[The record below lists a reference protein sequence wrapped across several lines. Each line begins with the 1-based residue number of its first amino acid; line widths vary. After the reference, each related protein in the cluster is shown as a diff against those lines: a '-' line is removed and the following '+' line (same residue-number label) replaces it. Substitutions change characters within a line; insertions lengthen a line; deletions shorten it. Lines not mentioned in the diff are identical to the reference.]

1 MMNINLD
8 EVKESIYGV
17 RIKLLKGDT
26 GELRLQWQDG
36 AVLTMTWT
44 KGVLD

>member
-17 RIKLLKGDT
+17 RIKLLKEDT

-36 AVLTMTWT
+36 AVLTMTWR
-44 KGVLD
+44 KCVLD